1 MNINS
6 YNWNELYKQANEFIE
21 KNIPPAKVNTGC
33 ICFLSGHPRVEIFF
47 IAKGN
52 KKYIKLLDEMPCLR
66 KLRGANTKYG
76 RIVKAEIIF
85 NSDGTLNC

>member
-33 ICFLSGHPRVEIFF
+33 MCFLSGHPRVEIFF

-52 KKYIKLLDEMPCLR
+52 KNI
-66 KLRGANTKYG
+66 
-76 RIVKAEIIF
+76 
-85 NSDGTLNC
+85 LNYWMKCPVCES